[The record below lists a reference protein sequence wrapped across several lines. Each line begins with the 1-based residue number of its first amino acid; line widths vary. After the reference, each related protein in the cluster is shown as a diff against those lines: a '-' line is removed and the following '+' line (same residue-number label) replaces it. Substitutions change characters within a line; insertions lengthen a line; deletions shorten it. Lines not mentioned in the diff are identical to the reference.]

1 MRLAVNGGTPI
12 EDQDSLVILADK
24 TFQPGSV
31 DYDGAIAASYSAARS
46 YSAETADLWTAAV
59 EPFMTQAGAATV
71 LDLGCGTG
79 RFANLFSERFQARVI
94 GLDPAVAMLR
104 AATKAAE
111 RANLFYAVARGEQ
124 IPLRDASC
132 DLAWLSQVIHHIMD
146 RKACARELRR
156 VLKPGGYV
164 LIRGAF
170 ADRLDAF
177 PTLLRFFPG
186 TREFM
191 LQFPTVEQ
199 VLADFRYAGFFLE
212 KAERV
217 RQKTCDNL
225 AEFAERTRLRAD
237 STLSLLADEEF
248 EQCQSALEQA
258 AREEPPEPVVEIIE
272 LLALRT
278 PPRK

>member
-1 MRLAVNGGTPI
+1 MP
-12 EDQDSLVILADK
+12 DK
-24 TFQPGSV
+24 IFQPGSV
-31 DYDGAIAASYSAARS
+31 DYEGTIAATYSAARS

-59 EPFMTQAGAATV
+59 EPFITQAGAATV

-79 RFANLFSERFQARVI
+79 RFSNLFAERFQAQVI
-94 GLDPAVAMLR
+94 GLDPALAMLHS
-104 AATKAAE
+104 ATKAAA
-111 RANLFYAVARGEQ
+111 RANLCYAVARGEE
-124 IPLRDASC
+124 IPLRDACC
-132 DLAWLSQVIHHIMD
+132 DLAWLSQVIHHITD

-199 VLADFRYAGFFLE
+199 VLVDFRHAGFSLE

-237 STLSLLADEEF
+237 STLSLLNDDEF
-248 EQCQSALEQA
+248 ERCQSALERA
-258 AREEPPEPVVEIIE
+258 AREEPPQPVIEIIE
-272 LLALRT
+272 LLVLSAPVAEAHRVSAQ
-278 PPRK
+278 

>member
-1 MRLAVNGGTPI
+1 VP
-12 EDQDSLVILADK
+12 DK
-24 TFQPGSV
+24 IFQPGSV
-31 DYDGAIAASYSAARS
+31 DYDGAIAATYSAARS
-46 YSAETADLWTAAV
+46 YSAETADLWTAVV
-59 EPFMTQAGAATV
+59 EPFITQAGAATV

-111 RANLFYAVARGEQ
+111 RANLFYAIARGEQ

-132 DLAWLSQVIHHIMD
+132 DLAWLSQVIHHITD

-177 PTLLRFFPG
+177 PTLLCFFPG

-199 VLADFRYAGFFLE
+199 VLADFRSAGFSLE

-248 EQCQSALEQA
+248 QQCQSALEHTA
-258 AREEPPEPVVEIIE
+258 CKEPPEPVIEIIE
-272 LLALRT
+272 LLVLKA
-278 PPRK
+278 P

>member
-1 MRLAVNGGTPI
+1 VA
-12 EDQDSLVILADK
+12 SK

-46 YSAETADLWTAAV
+46 CSAETAALWTAVV
-59 EPFMTQAGAATV
+59 EPFITPAPPATV

-79 RFANLFSERFQARVI
+79 RFSNLFAERFQARVI
-94 GLDPAVAMLR
+94 GLDPALAMLR
-104 AATKAAE
+104 AATKARE
-111 RANLFYAVARGEQ
+111 CDNLFYTAARGEE
-124 IPLRDASC
+124 IPLRDACC
-132 DLAWLSQVIHHIMD
+132 DLAWLSQVIHHITD

-156 VLKPGGYV
+156 VLRPGGHV

-191 LQFPTVEQ
+191 LQFPTTEQ
-199 VLADFRYAGFFLE
+199 VLADFRSAGFSLE
-212 KAERV
+212 KAERI

-237 STLSLLADEEF
+237 STLSLLSDAEF
-248 EQCQSALEQA
+248 ERCQAELERA
-258 AREEPPEPVVEIIE
+258 AHDEPPEPVIEIIE
-272 LLALRT
+272 LLVLRAA
-278 PPRK
+278 